1 MILFFQILIFLAKIH
16 YFCIVLNEIDK
27 YNMLIYRYLCFFL
40 NFTFEL
46 KTLFIEKL
54 NKIINTN
61 KHFLNE
67 NFIQVA
73 QRLLSSKFGRAQN
86 W

>member
-46 KTLFIEKL
+46 KTFFIEKL
-54 NKIINTN
+54 QK
-61 KHFLNE
+61 
-67 NFIQVA
+67 
-73 QRLLSSKFGRAQN
+73 
-86 W
+86 